1 MMEASVWQA
10 SQLLGVPRHHGNI
23 ERIKADLTEVAT
35 ILRRATVSGEGVG
48 RGKDRAVEAA
58 LQAIQSVRDKG
69 GAVDQ
74 AEGLLITI
82 TASGTLTM
90 IEIDEAVSVIY
101 HVFSSET
108 MIVFGV
114 NIEETLG
121 DELRMTL
128 QVAGPAATKASK
140 NKNAEPS
147 DRLSELAGTWS
158 PEEEKEFLDAIQPFE
173 TIDSSLWK

>member
-1 MMEASVWQA
+1 MAASVWQA
-10 SQLLGVPRHHGNI
+10 SQLIGVPRHHGSI
-23 ERIKADLTEVAT
+23 ESIKVDLTEVAT

-48 RGKDRAVEAA
+48 RGENRAVEAA
-58 LQAIQSVRDKG
+58 VQAIQSVRDKG
-69 GAVDQ
+69 GLDQ
-74 AEGLLITI
+74 AEGILITI
-82 TASGTLTM
+82 TASGSLTM
-90 IEIDEAVSVIY
+90 IEIDDAVNVIY
-101 HVFSSET
+101 NVFSSET

-128 QVAGPAATKASK
+128 QVAGPAATKADK

-147 DRLSELAGTWS
+147 DGLSELAGTWS
-158 PEEEKEFLDAIQPFE
+158 REEEKEFLDAIQPFE